1 LVKQGKFMHN
11 KWIKKCLLLIGLI
24 TIAAPISLS
33 FAAAEEVAIKQ
44 NNTSQV
50 EQLLQDYKRQ
60 QAHIEN
66 IKSYKNNLSTI
77 ENEALDYR
85 IFSRHV
91 NAFKTLNALSL
102 LLIEQD
108 KAGEENPIVMS
119 ELANI
124 INQNNN
130 HLKVG
135 IDKLQTEFNKS
146 YAKQAQYSTESLHLY
161 IAHLTLLDTV
171 YSAMTQQILNQEA
184 LGFDASESKQY
195 LLAQLYNRA
204 ESFSGMVEL
213 VVKKREELTV
223 LIGLKADN
231 QTLKDTLAVVTEQLA
246 VARVSFSTTVDLLT
260 QLGFDADFYQQTLL
274 NLGGQITTDVL
285 NVGILSAMLN
295 QFITK
300 ITEYM
305 TEYGGEW
312 IFKILLLI
320 AIYYVFR
327 SLAKVAQNILQK
339 SLNSANF
346 NLSSLM
352 KEMIISSVSRLIMML
367 GILIAL
373 AQLGISLAP
382 ILAGLGVAGFIIG
395 FALQDTLSNFASG
408 MMILIYRPYDV
419 GDLVEVSGGVFGKV
433 ESMNL
438 VSTTILTIDNQ
449 TLVIPN
455 SKIWGDVIK
464 NVTSQKLRRVDL
476 VFGIGYSDD
485 IEKTEAVLT
494 ELVTTHPLVLKDPEP
509 VIKLHVL
516 NESSVDFVVRP
527 WVNTED
533 YWDVYWDITRQVK
546 LRFDQ
551 DGISIPFPQ
560 RDVHF
565 YPTTTTTE

>member
-1 LVKQGKFMHN
+1 MYK
-11 KWIKKCLLLIGLI
+11 KWIKKCLLLIVLF
-24 TIAAPISLS
+24 TIVTPISLS
-33 FAAAEEVAIKQ
+33 FAAEEEVTDKQ
-44 NNTSQV
+44 NNTNQI
-50 EQLLQDYKRQ
+50 EQLLQDYKSQ
-60 QAHIEN
+60 QAHIET
-66 IKSYKNNLSTI
+66 IKSYQNNLSTI

-91 NAFKTLNALSL
+91 NAFKTLNQLSL
-102 LLIEQD
+102 LLIEQE
-108 KAGEENPIVMS
+108 KAGNKNSAIKS

-135 IDKLQTEFNKS
+135 IHKLQTEFNRS
-146 YAKQAQYSTESLHLY
+146 YAKQARYSTESLHLY

-184 LGFDASESKQY
+184 LGFDASEPKKY

-213 VVKKREELTV
+213 VAKKRQELTV

-231 QTLKDTLAVVTEQLA
+231 QELKDTLAVVVEQLA
-246 VARVSFSTTVDLLT
+246 VSRVSFNITVDLLT
-260 QLGFDADFYQQTLL
+260 QLGFNTDFYQQTLL

-285 NVGILSAMLN
+285 NVSILSAMLN
-295 QFITK
+295 QFIDK

-305 TEYGGEW
+305 SEYGGEW

-320 AIYYVFR
+320 VIYYVFR
-327 SLAKVAQNILQK
+327 SLAKVARNLLQK
-339 SLNSANF
+339 SLNSTNLK
-346 NLSSLM
+346 LSSLM
-352 KEMIISSVSRLIMML
+352 KEMIISSVSRLIMIL
-367 GILIAL
+367 GIFIAL

-485 IEKTEAVLT
+485 IEKTEAVLA
-494 ELVTTHPLVLKDPEP
+494 ELVKAHPMVLKDPEP

-516 NESSVDFVVRP
+516 NESSVDFIVRP
-527 WVNTED
+527 WVKTED
-533 YWDVYWDITRQVK
+533 YWEVYWDITRQVK
-546 LRFDQ
+546 MRFDQ

-565 YPTTTTTE
+565 YPATTTAE